1 MIILI
6 LLSIISLA
14 VFITREILL
23 NRRLVYAADR
33 VTAAYVALL
42 GSTINA
48 FIHSYTDCDF
58 SVGLALSFT
67 VAVIIDSSYYRIRR
81 RNIQKN

>member
-23 NRRLVYAADR
+23 NRQLVYAADR

-48 FIHSYTDCDF
+48 FIHSYTDYDF

-67 VAVIIDSSYYRIRR
+67 AALIIDSSYYRIRR